1 MQCPSCGSRNQGEF
15 STEMNFHFPFR
26 RLDNLHSPAVL
37 IFPKMFVCLDCGF
50 ARCSIAEPELQ
61 QLRGGTAWSAAG

>member
-1 MQCPSCGSRNQGEF
+1 
-15 STEMNFHFPFR
+15 MNLHFPFR
-26 RLDNLHSPAVL
+26 RFDNLHSQAVL